1 MRPISGSSD
10 ELLLRRV
17 ETLPGIGQRAFQ
29 RLEKSKRES
38 LLRFQKRQNSLRRVE
53 IEAREKIVENYDN
66 RRMMIIGGL
75 IAVQLLLLVLQYF
88 AK

>member
-1 MRPISGSSD
+1 MKPTAGSSD
-10 ELLLRRV
+10 ESLVRRL
-17 ETLPGIGQRAFQ
+17 ETLPGIGQQAFQ

-53 IEAREKIVENYDN
+53 NEAREEIVETYDN